1 MAQYGLQPDFYNQL
15 LQQTAAVSTAQIK
28 ELIKSEIRPENE
40 VVATKGTRDGI
51 AKTFADAGISD
62 VKIVEPEYK

>member
-1 MAQYGLQPDFYNQL
+1 
-15 LQQTAAVSTAQIK
+15 VSTAQVK
-28 ELIKSEIRPENE
+28 ELIKSELRAESE
-40 VVATKGTRDGI
+40 VVVTKGTRDGI